1 MSKSAIFV
9 VSGFLAFLLYALLL
23 YGLLLER
30 HNKEAEKILL
40 DLGKKNEQI
49 IDLNLEDLPSDEK
62 KDGKVV
68 EKVDEKKA
76 EKVVEKVEEK
86 KDEKVVEKVEEKKDE
101 KVVEKNA
108 TDKEGDFIDPKEQE
122 ESLENIFSSLN
133 DFQEKTDTNAQKDEQ
148 KNEQEEEQRR
158 LKEQQRL
165 RKNQKNQEMLK
176 GLQQNLDQF
185 AQKLES
191 VKNKTLDLQ
200 IPKQDGVDEKA
211 YQEWYAQ
218 IYQILY
224 KGWKGVFYHKA
235 SVSALIMITKDGEF
249 DYTILSYSD
258 FKDYNKSVMTLLNDL
273 KKVDFPPYPGGNMIS
288 IKVNFTT
295 KEEQ

>member
-40 DLGKKNEQI
+40 DLGKKNEQV
-49 IDLNLEDLPSDEK
+49 IDLNLEDLLSDEK
-62 KDGKVV
+62 KD
-68 EKVDEKKA
+68 EKIA
-76 EKVVEKVEEK
+76 EKAEEK
-86 KDEKVVEKVEEKKDE
+86 KDEKA
-101 KVVEKNA
+101 VEKNA

-133 DFQEKTDTNAQKDEQ
+133 DFQEKTDANAQKDEQ

-176 GLQQNLDQF
+176 DLQQNLDQF

-288 IKVNFTT
+288 IQVNFTT

>member
-40 DLGKKNEQI
+40 DLGKKNEQV

-62 KDGKVV
+62 KD
-68 EKVDEKKA
+68 EKIA
-76 EKVVEKVEEK
+76 EKA
-86 KDEKVVEKVEEKKDE
+86 EEKKDE

-122 ESLENIFSSLN
+122 ESLEDIFSSLN
-133 DFQEKTDTNAQKDEQ
+133 DFQEKTDKNAQKEEQ

-165 RKNQKNQEMLK
+165 KQNQKNQEMLK

-273 KKVDFPPYPGGNMIS
+273 KKVDFPPYPGGSMIS
-288 IKVNFTT
+288 IQVNFTT

>member
-40 DLGKKNEQI
+40 DLGKKNEQV
-49 IDLNLEDLPSDEK
+49 IDLNLEDFPSDEK
-62 KDGKVV
+62 KD
-68 EKVDEKKA
+68 EKIA
-76 EKVVEKVEEK
+76 EKA
-86 KDEKVVEKVEEKKDE
+86 EEKKDE

-122 ESLENIFSSLN
+122 ESLEDIFSSLN
-133 DFQEKTDTNAQKDEQ
+133 DFQEKTDANAQKDEQ

>member
-40 DLGKKNEQI
+40 DLGKKNEQV

-62 KDGKVV
+62 KD
-68 EKVDEKKA
+68 
-76 EKVVEKVEEK
+76 EKVEEK
-86 KDEKVVEKVEEKKDE
+86 KDEKVA
-101 KVVEKNA
+101 EKNA

-148 KNEQEEEQRR
+148 EEQRR

-165 RKNQKNQEMLK
+165 KQNQENQEMLK

-191 VKNKTLDLQ
+191 VKSKTLDLQ

-235 SVSALIMITKDGEF
+235 SVSVLIMITKDGEF

>member
-40 DLGKKNEQI
+40 DLGKKNEQV
-49 IDLNLEDLPSDEK
+49 IDLNLEDVPSDEK
-62 KDGKVV
+62 KD
-68 EKVDEKKA
+68 
-76 EKVVEKVEEK
+76 EKVVEKVE
-86 KDEKVVEKVEEKKDE
+86 EKVEEKKDE

-108 TDKEGDFIDPKEQE
+108 TDKEGDFIDSKEQE

-133 DFQEKTDTNAQKDEQ
+133 DSQEKTDTNAQKDEQ

-258 FKDYNKSVMTLLNDL
+258 FKDYNKSVMTLLDDL

-288 IKVNFTT
+288 IQVNFTT

>member
-30 HNKEAEKILL
+30 HNEEAEKILL

-49 IDLNLEDLPSDEK
+49 IDLSLEDLPSD
-62 KDGKVV
+62 
-68 EKVDEKKA
+68 
-76 EKVVEKVEEK
+76 
-86 KDEKVVEKVEEKKDE
+86 EKKDE

-148 KNEQEEEQRR
+148 KNEQEEQRR

-235 SVSALIMITKDGEF
+235 SVSVLIMITKDGEF

-288 IKVNFTT
+288 IQVNFTT

>member
-40 DLGKKNEQI
+40 DLGKKNEQV

-62 KDGKVV
+62 KD
-68 EKVDEKKA
+68 EKVA
-76 EKVVEKVEEK
+76 EKIEEK
-86 KDEKVVEKVEEKKDE
+86 KDEKA
-101 KVVEKNA
+101 VEKNA
-108 TDKEGDFIDPKEQE
+108 TDKEGDFIDSKEQE

-165 RKNQKNQEMLK
+165 KQNQKNQEMLK

>member
-9 VSGFLAFLLYALLL
+9 LSGFLAFLLYALLL

-40 DLGKKNEQI
+40 DLNKKDEQT
-49 IDLNLEDLPSDEK
+49 IDLNLEDLPSEK
-62 KDGKVV
+62 KNEKI
-68 EKVDEKKA
+68 EKVTEKQ
-76 EKVVEKVEEK
+76 
-86 KDEKVVEKVEEKKDE
+86 
-101 KVVEKNA
+101 
-108 TDKEGDFIDPKEQE
+108 GDFLEPKEEPE
-122 ESLENIFSSLN
+122 ESLEDIFSSLN
-133 DFQEKTDTNAQKDEQ
+133 DFQEKTDKNAQKDEQ

-158 LKEQQRL
+158 LREQQRL
-165 RKNQKNQEMLK
+165 KQNQENQEMLK
-176 GLQQNLDQF
+176 GLQQNLNQF
-185 AQKLES
+185 TQKLES

-200 IPKQDGVDEKA
+200 VPKQDGVDEKA

-224 KGWKGVFYHKA
+224 KGWRGVFYHKA

-288 IKVNFTT
+288 IQVNFTT

>member
-40 DLGKKNEQI
+40 DLGKKNEQV
-49 IDLNLEDLPSDEK
+49 IDLNLEDLLSEK
-62 KDGKVV
+62 KNEKI
-68 EKVDEKKA
+68 EKVTEKQ
-76 EKVVEKVEEK
+76 
-86 KDEKVVEKVEEKKDE
+86 
-101 KVVEKNA
+101 
-108 TDKEGDFIDPKEQE
+108 GDFLEPKEEPKEEPE
-122 ESLENIFSSLN
+122 ESLEDIFSSLN
-133 DFQEKTDTNAQKDEQ
+133 DFQEKTDKNAQKDEQ

-158 LKEQQRL
+158 LREQQRL
-165 RKNQKNQEMLK
+165 KQNQENQEMLK
-176 GLQQNLDQF
+176 GLQQNLNQF
-185 AQKLES
+185 TQKLES

-200 IPKQDGVDEKA
+200 VPKQDGVDEKA

-224 KGWKGVFYHKA
+224 KGWRGVFYHKA
-235 SVSALIMITKDGEF
+235 SVSVLIMITKDGEF

-258 FKDYNKSVMTLLNDL
+258 FKDYNKSVMTLLDDL

>member
-9 VSGFLAFLLYALLL
+9 VSGFLAFLLYVLLL

-40 DLGKKNEQI
+40 DLGKKNEQV

-62 KDGKVV
+62 KD
-68 EKVDEKKA
+68 
-76 EKVVEKVEEK
+76 EKVV
-86 KDEKVVEKVEEKKDE
+86 EKVVEKVEEKKDE

-122 ESLENIFSSLN
+122 ESLEDIFSSLN
-133 DFQEKTDTNAQKDEQ
+133 DFQEKTDANAQKDEQ

-165 RKNQKNQEMLK
+165 KQNQKNQEMLK

>member
-40 DLGKKNEQI
+40 DLGKKNEQA

-62 KDGKVV
+62 KD
-68 EKVDEKKA
+68 EKA
-76 EKVVEKVEEK
+76 A
-86 KDEKVVEKVEEKKDE
+86 EKVEEKKDE

-176 GLQQNLDQF
+176 GLQQNLNQF

-288 IKVNFTT
+288 IQVNFTT

>member
-40 DLGKKNEQI
+40 DLGKKNEQV
-49 IDLNLEDLPSDEK
+49 IDLNLEDLPS
-62 KDGKVV
+62 
-68 EKVDEKKA
+68 
-76 EKVVEKVEEK
+76 EEK
-86 KDEKVVEKVEEKKDE
+86 KDEKAAEKVEEKKDE

-133 DFQEKTDTNAQKDEQ
+133 DFQEKTDTNAQKNEQ

-176 GLQQNLDQF
+176 DLQQNLDQF

-273 KKVDFPPYPGGNMIS
+273 KKVDFPPYPGGNMVS

>member
-40 DLGKKNEQI
+40 DLGKKNEQV
-49 IDLNLEDLPSDEK
+49 IDLNLEDLPND
-62 KDGKVV
+62 
-68 EKVDEKKA
+68 
-76 EKVVEKVEEK
+76 
-86 KDEKVVEKVEEKKDE
+86 EKKDE

-108 TDKEGDFIDPKEQE
+108 TDKEGDFVDPKEQE

-133 DFQEKTDTNAQKDEQ
+133 DFQEKTDTNAQ

-288 IKVNFTT
+288 IQVNFTT

>member
-9 VSGFLAFLLYALLL
+9 VSGFLAFLLYVLLL

-40 DLGKKNEQI
+40 DLDKKNEQV
-49 IDLNLEDLPSDEK
+49 IDLNLEDLPSD
-62 KDGKVV
+62 
-68 EKVDEKKA
+68 
-76 EKVVEKVEEK
+76 
-86 KDEKVVEKVEEKKDE
+86 EKKDE

-122 ESLENIFSSLN
+122 ESLEDIFSSLN
-133 DFQEKTDTNAQKDEQ
+133 DFQEKTDANAQKDEQ

-165 RKNQKNQEMLK
+165 KQNQKNQEMLK

-200 IPKQDGVDEKA
+200 IPKQDGIDEKA

-288 IKVNFTT
+288 IQVNFTT

>member
-1 MSKSAIFV
+1 MSKSTIFV

-40 DLGKKNEQI
+40 DLGKKNEQV

-62 KDGKVV
+62 KD
-68 EKVDEKKA
+68 EKIA
-76 EKVVEKVEEK
+76 EKAEEK
-86 KDEKVVEKVEEKKDE
+86 KDEKVA
-101 KVVEKNA
+101 EKNA

-122 ESLENIFSSLN
+122 ESLEDIFSSLN

-165 RKNQKNQEMLK
+165 KQNQKNQEMLK

>member
-40 DLGKKNEQI
+40 DLGKKNEQV

-62 KDGKVV
+62 KD
-68 EKVDEKKA
+68 EKIA
-76 EKVVEKVEEK
+76 EKA
-86 KDEKVVEKVEEKKDE
+86 EEKKDE

-133 DFQEKTDTNAQKDEQ
+133 DFQEKTDKNAQKEEQ

-165 RKNQKNQEMLK
+165 KQNQKNQEMLK
-176 GLQQNLDQF
+176 DLQQNLDQF

-288 IKVNFTT
+288 IQVNFTT

>member
-40 DLGKKNEQI
+40 DLGKKNEQV

-62 KDGKVV
+62 KD
-68 EKVDEKKA
+68 EKIA
-76 EKVVEKVEEK
+76 EKAEEK
-86 KDEKVVEKVEEKKDE
+86 KDEKA
-101 KVVEKNA
+101 VEKNA

-122 ESLENIFSSLN
+122 ESLEDIFSSLN

-165 RKNQKNQEMLK
+165 KQNQKNQEMLK

-258 FKDYNKSVMTLLNDL
+258 FKDYNKSVMTLLDDL

>member
-9 VSGFLAFLLYALLL
+9 VSGFLAFLLYVLLL

-40 DLGKKNEQI
+40 DLGKKNEQV

-62 KDGKVV
+62 KD
-68 EKVDEKKA
+68 
-76 EKVVEKVEEK
+76 EKVVEKVE
-86 KDEKVVEKVEEKKDE
+86 EKVEEKKDE

-133 DFQEKTDTNAQKDEQ
+133 DFQEKTDANAQKDEQ

-288 IKVNFTT
+288 IQVNFTT

>member
-40 DLGKKNEQI
+40 DLGKKNEQV

-62 KDGKVV
+62 KD
-68 EKVDEKKA
+68 EKVA
-76 EKVVEKVEEK
+76 
-86 KDEKVVEKVEEKKDE
+86 
-101 KVVEKNA
+101 EKNA

-122 ESLENIFSSLN
+122 ESLEDIFSSLN
-133 DFQEKTDTNAQKDEQ
+133 DFKEKTDTNAQKDEQ
-148 KNEQEEEQRR
+148 KKEQEEEQRR

-176 GLQQNLDQF
+176 GLQQNLNQF

-235 SVSALIMITKDGEF
+235 SVSVLIMITKDGEF

-273 KKVDFPPYPGGNMIS
+273 KKVDFPPYPGGSMIS
-288 IKVNFTT
+288 IQVNFTT

>member
-62 KDGKVV
+62 KD
-68 EKVDEKKA
+68 
-76 EKVVEKVEEK
+76 
-86 KDEKVVEKVEEKKDE
+86 EKVVEKVEEKKDE

-133 DFQEKTDTNAQKDEQ
+133 DFQEKTDTNVQKDEQ
-148 KNEQEEEQRR
+148 KKEQEEEQRR

>member
-23 YGLLLER
+23 CGLLLER

-62 KDGKVV
+62 KD
-68 EKVDEKKA
+68 
-76 EKVVEKVEEK
+76 
-86 KDEKVVEKVEEKKDE
+86 E
-101 KVVEKNA
+101 KVVEKNV

-258 FKDYNKSVMTLLNDL
+258 FKDYNKSVMTLLDDL

>member
-40 DLGKKNEQI
+40 DLGKKNEQV
-49 IDLNLEDLPSDEK
+49 IDLNLEDVPSDEK
-62 KDGKVV
+62 KD
-68 EKVDEKKA
+68 EKIA
-76 EKVVEKVEEK
+76 
-86 KDEKVVEKVEEKKDE
+86 EKVEEKKDE

-122 ESLENIFSSLN
+122 ESLEDIFSSLN

-176 GLQQNLDQF
+176 DLQQNLDQF

-258 FKDYNKSVMTLLNDL
+258 FKDYNKSVMTLLDDL

>member
-40 DLGKKNEQI
+40 DLGKKNEQV
-49 IDLNLEDLPSDEK
+49 IDLNLEDVPSDEK
-62 KDGKVV
+62 KDEKAV
-68 EKVDEKKA
+68 EKVA
-76 EKVVEKVEEK
+76 
-86 KDEKVVEKVEEKKDE
+86 EKKDE

-122 ESLENIFSSLN
+122 ESLEDIFSSLN

-165 RKNQKNQEMLK
+165 KQNQKNQEMLK

-273 KKVDFPPYPGGNMIS
+273 KKVDFPPYPGGNMVS
-288 IKVNFTT
+288 IQVNFTT

>member
-40 DLGKKNEQI
+40 DLGKKNEQV

-62 KDGKVV
+62 KD
-68 EKVDEKKA
+68 EKA
-76 EKVVEKVEEK
+76 A
-86 KDEKVVEKVEEKKDE
+86 EKVEEKKDE

-133 DFQEKTDTNAQKDEQ
+133 DFQEKTDANAQKDEQ

-235 SVSALIMITKDGEF
+235 SVSVLIMITKDGEF

-288 IKVNFTT
+288 IQVNFTT

>member
-23 YGLLLER
+23 CGLLLER
-30 HNKEAEKILL
+30 HNEEAEKILL
-40 DLGKKNEQI
+40 DLGKKNERI

-62 KDGKVV
+62 K
-68 EKVDEKKA
+68 E
-76 EKVVEKVEEK
+76 EKVE
-86 KDEKVVEKVEEKKDE
+86 
-101 KVVEKNA
+101 EKNA

>member
-9 VSGFLAFLLYALLL
+9 LSGFLAFLLYALLL

-40 DLGKKNEQI
+40 DLGKKNEQV
-49 IDLNLEDLPSDEK
+49 IDLNLEDLPSD
-62 KDGKVV
+62 
-68 EKVDEKKA
+68 
-76 EKVVEKVEEK
+76 
-86 KDEKVVEKVEEKKDE
+86 EKKDE

-108 TDKEGDFIDPKEQE
+108 TDKEGDFVDPKEQE

-165 RKNQKNQEMLK
+165 KQNQENQEMLK
-176 GLQQNLDQF
+176 GLQQNLNQF
-185 AQKLES
+185 TQKLES

-224 KGWKGVFYHKA
+224 KGWRGVFYHKA

-258 FKDYNKSVMTLLNDL
+258 FKDYNKSVMTLLDDL
-273 KKVDFPPYPGGNMIS
+273 KKVDFPPYPGGNMVS

>member
-23 YGLLLER
+23 YGLLLEK

-40 DLGKKNEQI
+40 DLGKKNEQV

-62 KDGKVV
+62 KD
-68 EKVDEKKA
+68 EKIA
-76 EKVVEKVEEK
+76 
-86 KDEKVVEKVEEKKDE
+86 EKVEEKKDE

-133 DFQEKTDTNAQKDEQ
+133 DFQEKTDANAQKDDQ

-165 RKNQKNQEMLK
+165 KQNQKNQEMLK

-288 IKVNFTT
+288 IQVNFTT

>member
-40 DLGKKNEQI
+40 DLGKKNEQV

-62 KDGKVV
+62 KD
-68 EKVDEKKA
+68 EKA
-76 EKVVEKVEEK
+76 
-86 KDEKVVEKVEEKKDE
+86 
-101 KVVEKNA
+101 VEKNA
-108 TDKEGDFIDPKEQE
+108 ADKEGDFIDPKEQE

-133 DFQEKTDTNAQKDEQ
+133 DFQEKTDTNAQKNEQ

-273 KKVDFPPYPGGNMIS
+273 KKVDFPPYPGGSMIS
-288 IKVNFTT
+288 IQVNFTT

>member
-1 MSKSAIFV
+1 MSKNALLV
-9 VSGFLAFLLYALLL
+9 LSGFLAFLLYALLL

-30 HNKEAEKILL
+30 HNEEAEKILL
-40 DLGKKNEQI
+40 DLSKKDEQV
-49 IDLNLEDLPSDEK
+49 IDLNLEDLPSDDK
-62 KDGKVV
+62 K
-68 EKVDEKKA
+68 E
-76 EKVVEKVEEK
+76 
-86 KDEKVVEKVEEKKDE
+86 E

-108 TDKEGDFIDPKEQE
+108 TDKEGDLIDPKEQE

-133 DFQEKTDTNAQKDEQ
+133 DFQEKTDKNAQKEEQ

-200 IPKQDGVDEKA
+200 VPKQDGVDDKA

-258 FKDYNKSVMTLLNDL
+258 FKDYNNSVITLLNDL

>member
-9 VSGFLAFLLYALLL
+9 LSGFLAFLLYALLL

-40 DLGKKNEQI
+40 DLGKKNEQV

-62 KDGKVV
+62 KD
-68 EKVDEKKA
+68 EKIA
-76 EKVVEKVEEK
+76 EKT
-86 KDEKVVEKVEEKKDE
+86 EEKKDE

-122 ESLENIFSSLN
+122 ESLEDIFSSLN
-133 DFQEKTDTNAQKDEQ
+133 DFQEKTDTNAQKDDQ

-288 IKVNFTT
+288 IQVNFTT

>member
-40 DLGKKNEQI
+40 DLGKKNEQV

-62 KDGKVV
+62 KD
-68 EKVDEKKA
+68 EKVE
-76 EKVVEKVEEK
+76 EKVEEK
-86 KDEKVVEKVEEKKDE
+86 KDEKA
-101 KVVEKNA
+101 VEKNA
-108 TDKEGDFIDPKEQE
+108 TDKESDFIDPKEQE
-122 ESLENIFSSLN
+122 ESLEDIFSSLN

-235 SVSALIMITKDGEF
+235 SVSALIIITKDGEF

-258 FKDYNKSVMTLLNDL
+258 FKDYNNSVITLLNDL

-288 IKVNFTT
+288 IQVNFTT

>member
-40 DLGKKNEQI
+40 DLGKKNEQV
-49 IDLNLEDLPSDEK
+49 IDLNLEDLPSEEK
-62 KDGKVV
+62 KD
-68 EKVDEKKA
+68 EKA
-76 EKVVEKVEEK
+76 AEKVEEK
-86 KDEKVVEKVEEKKDE
+86 KDEKVKEKKDEKVEEKKDE
-101 KVVEKNA
+101 KAVEKNA

-122 ESLENIFSSLN
+122 ESLEDIFSSLN

-273 KKVDFPPYPGGNMIS
+273 KKVDFPPYPGGNMVS
-288 IKVNFTT
+288 IQVNFTT

>member
-40 DLGKKNEQI
+40 DLGKKNEQA
-49 IDLNLEDLPSDEK
+49 IDLNLEDLPS
-62 KDGKVV
+62 
-68 EKVDEKKA
+68 
-76 EKVVEKVEEK
+76 EEK
-86 KDEKVVEKVEEKKDE
+86 KDEKAAEKAEEKKDE
-101 KVVEKNA
+101 KIAEKAEEKKDEKAVEKNA

-122 ESLENIFSSLN
+122 ESLEDIFSSLN
-133 DFQEKTDTNAQKDEQ
+133 DFQEKTDTNAQKDDQ

-165 RKNQKNQEMLK
+165 KQNQKNQEMLK

-288 IKVNFTT
+288 IQVNFTT

>member
-9 VSGFLAFLLYALLL
+9 LSGFLAFLLYALLL

-40 DLGKKNEQI
+40 DLNKKDEQA
-49 IDLNLEDLPSDEK
+49 IDLNLEDLPSEK
-62 KDGKVV
+62 KNEKI
-68 EKVDEKKA
+68 EKVTEKQ
-76 EKVVEKVEEK
+76 
-86 KDEKVVEKVEEKKDE
+86 
-101 KVVEKNA
+101 
-108 TDKEGDFIDPKEQE
+108 GDFLESKEEPKEEPE
-122 ESLENIFSSLN
+122 ESLEDIFSSLN
-133 DFQEKTDTNAQKDEQ
+133 DFQEKTDKNAQKDEQ

-158 LKEQQRL
+158 LREQQRL
-165 RKNQKNQEMLK
+165 KQNQENQEMLK

-200 IPKQDGVDEKA
+200 VPKQDGVDEKA

-224 KGWKGVFYHKA
+224 KGWRGVFYHKA
-235 SVSALIMITKDGEF
+235 SVSVLIMITKDGEF

-258 FKDYNKSVMTLLNDL
+258 FKDYNKSVMTLLDDL

>member
-40 DLGKKNEQI
+40 DLGKKNEQV
-49 IDLNLEDLPSDEK
+49 IDLNLEDLPS
-62 KDGKVV
+62 
-68 EKVDEKKA
+68 
-76 EKVVEKVEEK
+76 EEK
-86 KDEKVVEKVEEKKDE
+86 KDEKAAEKAEEKKDE

-122 ESLENIFSSLN
+122 ESLEDIFSSLN
-133 DFQEKTDTNAQKDEQ
+133 DFQEKTDANAQKDEQ

-176 GLQQNLDQF
+176 SLQQNLDQF

-235 SVSALIMITKDGEF
+235 SVSVLIMITKDGEF

-288 IKVNFTT
+288 IQVNFTT

>member
-23 YGLLLER
+23 CGLLLER
-30 HNKEAEKILL
+30 HNEEAEKILL

-62 KDGKVV
+62 K
-68 EKVDEKKA
+68 E
-76 EKVVEKVEEK
+76 
-86 KDEKVVEKVEEKKDE
+86 EKVVEKVEEKKDE

-158 LKEQQRL
+158 LKEQQHL

>member
-40 DLGKKNEQI
+40 DLGKKNEQV

-62 KDGKVV
+62 KD
-68 EKVDEKKA
+68 EKVA
-76 EKVVEKVEEK
+76 EKVEEK
-86 KDEKVVEKVEEKKDE
+86 KDEKA
-101 KVVEKNA
+101 VEKNA
-108 TDKEGDFIDPKEQE
+108 TDKEGDFIDSKEQE

-133 DFQEKTDTNAQKDEQ
+133 DFQEKTDANAQKDDQ

-165 RKNQKNQEMLK
+165 KQNQKNQEMLK

-288 IKVNFTT
+288 IQVNFTT

>member
-40 DLGKKNEQI
+40 DLGKKNEQA

-62 KDGKVV
+62 KD
-68 EKVDEKKA
+68 EKIA
-76 EKVVEKVEEK
+76 EKA
-86 KDEKVVEKVEEKKDE
+86 EEKKDE

-122 ESLENIFSSLN
+122 ESLEDIFSSLN
-133 DFQEKTDTNAQKDEQ
+133 DFKEKTDTNAQKDEQ

-165 RKNQKNQEMLK
+165 KQNQKNQEMLK

>member
-9 VSGFLAFLLYALLL
+9 VSGFLAFLLYVLLL

-30 HNKEAEKILL
+30 HNEEAEKILL
-40 DLGKKNEQI
+40 DLGKKNEQV
-49 IDLNLEDLPSDEK
+49 IDLNLEDLLGDEK
-62 KDGKVV
+62 KD
-68 EKVDEKKA
+68 
-76 EKVVEKVEEK
+76 EKVEEK
-86 KDEKVVEKVEEKKDE
+86 KEEKVEEKVVE

-108 TDKEGDFIDPKEQE
+108 TDKEGDFVDPKEQE

-148 KNEQEEEQRR
+148 KKEQEEEQRR

-295 KEEQ
+295 KEE